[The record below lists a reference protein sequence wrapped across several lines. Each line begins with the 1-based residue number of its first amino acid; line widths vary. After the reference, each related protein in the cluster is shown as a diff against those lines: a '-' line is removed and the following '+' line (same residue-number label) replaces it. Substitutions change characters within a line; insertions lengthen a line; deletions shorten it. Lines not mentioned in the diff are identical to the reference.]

1 MAIKQLKDL
10 TLSFDNGGAAPIEIQ
25 CQLSRAA
32 LVDNP
37 EIETLTSFCGIED
50 FPTPKYTLELAGW
63 QDYGTVDSVFD
74 MLHTSYLSYQ
84 DDTAADTPIDFVL
97 SVGTKTRSGQAKP
110 TNDPEFGGD
119 AGAALTSTVNLSVVS
134 DVTDGTVAP

>member
-10 TLSFDNGGAAPIEIQ
+10 TLTLGGDEIQ

-32 LVDNP
+32 LVDSP
-37 EIETLTSFCGIED
+37 EVETLTSFCGIED

-74 MLHTSYLSYQ
+74 MLHASYLSYQ
-84 DDTAADTPIDFVL
+84 DDGVADVPIACVL
-97 SVGTKTRSGQAKP
+97 TVGTKTRTFDAKP
-110 TNDPEFGGD
+110 VNDPEFGGD
-119 AGAALTSTVNLSVVS
+119 AGAALNSTVNLSVVG

>member
-1 MAIKQLKDL
+1 MAIKQLKEL
-10 TLSFDNGGAAPIEIQ
+10 TLTFDDTEVH

-50 FPTPKYTLELAGW
+50 FPTPKYTLELSGW
-63 QDYGTVDSVFD
+63 QDYGLVESVFD
-74 MLHTSYLSYQ
+74 MLHDSYKSYL
-84 DDTAADTPIDFVL
+84 DDGTADTPIDCVL
-97 SVGTKTRSGQAKP
+97 TVGTQTRTFTAKP

-119 AGAALTSTVNLSVVS
+119 AGAALNSTVTLSVIS
-134 DVTDGTVAP
+134 DVEDGTAT

>member
-10 TLSFDNGGAAPIEIQ
+10 TLTFDDTEIQ

-50 FPTPKYTLELAGW
+50 FPTPKYSLELAGW
-63 QDYGTVDSVFD
+63 QDYGTADSVFD
-74 MLHTSYLSYQ
+74 MLHDSYLSYQ
-84 DDTAADTPIDFVL
+84 SDAVADSPIDFVL
-97 SVGTKTRSGQAKP
+97 TVGGQTRSGSAKP

-119 AGAALTSTVNLSVVS
+119 AGAALNSTVTLSVVG
-134 DVTDGTVAP
+134 DITDGTATP

>member
-10 TLSFDNGGAAPIEIQ
+10 TLTMDGDEIQ

-84 DDTAADTPIDFVL
+84 DDGVADTPIACTL
-97 SVGTKTRSGQAKP
+97 TVGSKTRSFSAKP

-119 AGAALTSTVNLSVVS
+119 AGAALNSTVNLSVIS
-134 DVTDGTVAP
+134 DVTDGTATP

>member
-10 TLSFDNGGAAPIEIQ
+10 TLSFDNGGAAPIDIH

-32 LVDNP
+32 LVDSP

-63 QDYGTVDSVFD
+63 QDYGTADSVFD
-74 MLHTSYLSYQ
+74 MLHESYLSYQ
-84 DDTAADTPIDFVL
+84 DDGVPDSPIDFVL
-97 SVGTKTRSGQAKP
+97 TVGGQSRSGQAKP

-119 AGAALTSTVNLSVVS
+119 AGAALASTVNLSVVGA
-134 DVTDGTVAP
+134 VVDGP